1 MGTTTTTERGLER
14 RTAGQADSQERGQA
28 GRRAQQKAET
38 RKRLLAAA
46 RSVFAEGSVVTTPL
60 DAVAAEAG
68 VSKATLFFHFDD
80 RGDLLEAVAGEI
92 LFEIYEELLAR
103 TEPPAGRRAFLQF
116 YLDLQHD
123 PRPLLLWEIGDVLS
137 ADGRPLP
144 DLAYQHLQGELDR
157 RLQAEGVPAERAAR
171 LAGVLTPAVF
181 LVARRVAFGV
191 ATEAEIGRFLDDVD
205 HLVG

>member
-1 MGTTTTTERGLER
+1 MGTTTTTERS
-14 RTAGQADSQERGQA
+14 AGAGAASRAAASAGV

-38 RKRLLAAA
+38 RKRLLTAA

-60 DAVAAEAG
+60 DAVASEAG
-68 VSKATLFFHFDD
+68 VSKATLFFHFAD

-92 LFEIYEELLAR
+92 LIEVYEELQAR
-103 TEPPAGRRAFLQF
+103 SDPPPDRRAFVRS

-123 PRPLLLWEIGDVLS
+123 PRPALLWEIGDVLS

-144 DLAYQHLQGELDR
+144 DLAYQHLKDELGRHLRD
-157 RLQAEGVPAERAAR
+157 EGVAAERAER
-171 LAGVLTPAVF
+171 LTGVLAPAVF

-191 ATEAEIGRFLDDVD
+191 ASEAEIDRFLDDLD
-205 HLVG
+205 ALVG